1 MRLSVGAGVRH
12 VFAKRRSRK
21 SQGWEE
27 RKKERGEST
36 AMQECDQNGQK
47 VSEDVLVGMKAW
59 REQHPKA
66 TCADIETALDERVG
80 R

>member
-1 MRLSVGAGVRH
+1 
-12 VFAKRRSRK
+12 
-21 SQGWEE
+21 
-27 RKKERGEST
+27 
-36 AMQECDQNGQK
+36 MQECDQNGQK